1 MKVLRLSIII
11 LICMCIFIGVHSFR
25 MSKMEKSI
33 SEMGNSVKEL
43 ALNDS
48 WDEVSEMISKIKNE
62 WNRYKNWAA
71 LTISSENIEQLE
83 ISLHQTQTFAQIHKK
98 TDFLGEF
105 IMFSQLVEQIAHREG
120 LYWEEIF

>member
-1 MKVLRLSIII
+1 MKVLRLSIVV

-33 SEMGNSVKEL
+33 SEMGDSVKKL
-43 ALNDS
+43 AINNS
-48 WDEVSEMISKIKNE
+48 WDEVSQMISEIENE

-83 ISLHQTQTFAQIHKK
+83 TSLHQAQIFAQIHRKS
-98 TDFLGEF
+98 DFLGEF
-105 IMFSQLVEQIAHREG
+105 IMFSQLVDQISRREG
-120 LYWEEIF
+120 LYWEEIL

>member
-43 ALNDS
+43 AINDS
-48 WDEVSEMISKIKNE
+48 WDKVSEMISEIKNE

-83 ISLHQTQTFAQIHKK
+83 ISLHQAQTFAQIHKK
-98 TDFLGEF
+98 SDFLGEF

>member
-1 MKVLRLSIII
+1 MKVLRLSIAV

-33 SEMGNSVKEL
+33 SEMGESVKEL
-43 ALNDS
+43 AINDS
-48 WDEVSEMISKIKNE
+48 WDEVSQMISEIENE
-62 WNRYKNWAA
+62 WNGYKSWAA

-83 ISLHQTQTFAQIHKK
+83 TALHQAQTFAQIHRKS
-98 TDFLGEF
+98 DFLGEF
-105 IMFSQLVEQIAHREG
+105 IMFSQLVEQIARREG